1 MKVILLER
9 LEGWGGLG
17 DVVNVKDGFARNFL
31 LPRSKALRANA
42 ANLKVFEAQRAEIE
56 ARNAKTKESAGKAGE
71 KLDGASYILIRQAGE
86 SGQLYGSV
94 SGRDVAE
101 IVNAAGGKIERAM
114 VVLDKPIKTLGLH
127 DVKVRLHPEV
137 TITVTLNIARSQDEA
152 DRQARGENVI
162 NAQFEEERI
171 AADQAAADLLEGGAG
186 QLASEFGE
194 AEA

>member
-17 DVVNVKDGFARNFL
+17 DVVNVKDGYARNFL
-31 LPRSKALRANA
+31 LPRSKALRATE
-42 ANLKVFEAQRAEIE
+42 ANLKVFEGQRADIE
-56 ARNAKTKESAGKAGE
+56 ARNAKAKDAAAKAGE
-71 KLDGASYILIRQAGE
+71 KLDGTSYILIRQAGE

-94 SGRDVAE
+94 AGRDVADA
-101 IVNAAGGKIERAM
+101 INADGGKVERAM

-127 DVKVRLHPEV
+127 EVKVRLHSEV

-152 DRQARGENVI
+152 ERQARGENVI
-162 NAQFEEERI
+162 SSQFEEERI

-186 QLASEFGE
+186 QLATEFTE